1 MSIFAKPQGD
11 GEEKKKTIII
21 KKPAKAD
28 DKEKKIV
35 SSGSIWSGTD
45 SFFGWL
51 GFKKKVETVK
61 TKVTPIKEKED
72 IEAQKKEQEKIASD
86 EFFEQASQIA
96 KKNAVVVRSAEPT
109 TRPSPGNRPQGN
121 RPQGNRWGNTSA
133 APRPGGRTNV
143 SFGQGHYKDRPRKNA
158 YNTTYN
164 NTPVTNKSK
173 EVIVQKPKIIKE
185 AAVSDSLVKK
195 ENIIIKDII
204 SVKEFSEKSW
214 IPFSQILKF
223 MLTNKIM
230 GGINTALDFD
240 TVSLIALEFGVNVV
254 KEQQT
259 LDLDKV
265 MAGDL
270 NAILEQDKTAENTL
284 SRAPIVTVMGHV
296 DHGKTSL
303 LDYLRKTTVAGGE
316 SGGITQS
323 IGASK
328 IKYNGNDITFIDTP
342 GHELFTNLRSRGAK
356 VTNIVVIVIAADDG
370 LKPQTIESINH
381 AKEAGVPIIIAL
393 TKIDKPDT
401 KIEQIKSDVGNYGL
415 IPEDWGGDVP
425 LIGVSSK
432 TGEGMDKLLEQI
444 LFQSEVL
451 DLKYDP
457 KRSAVGVII
466 DAHKDAKQGILTS
479 IIVLTGTLKVGDI
492 VVVHNTSGKIRKMI
506 NSAGQAIRVASGGEP
521 VQILGI
527 NQVPEPGRVIE
538 VVANEKE
545 AHRRI
550 DGINDSMEKSSVSTL
565 WSFLEQM
572 KKNDGAVL
580 KIVCKA
586 NGPSSLEAM
595 KQALTNIPL
604 PKNVSFKIIHSGLGD
619 ISESDIGLAQVSE
632 GIVLGYNVI
641 CSALLKKRAEN
652 AKVSVKLFDIIYA
665 LTDYIEQ
672 VMKDMVEK
680 EYREVERG
688 KLEVLGVF
696 FRKDKTMIIGG
707 KVIEGKVGNG
717 MKFRVENLEKAP
729 ETEQAEEGEHIEKVI
744 SGEITSLQRESNSVK
759 EVSEGYEC
767 GMKIRVS
774 KKITEGMILTFY
786 EMEEI
791 IDND

>member
-1 MSIFAKPQGD
+1 MSIFAKPQEEGW
-11 GEEKKKTIII
+11 EKKKPIII
-21 KKPAKAD
+21 KKVVKAD
-28 DKEKKIV
+28 DKDKKV
-35 SSGSIWSGTD
+35 VASGSVGSGSD
-45 SFFGWL
+45 SFFGGL
-51 GFKKKVETVK
+51 GFKKKIEPVK
-61 TKVTPIKEKED
+61 TKVIPVQEQEKIQAE
-72 IEAQKKEQEKIASD
+72 KKEQEKQAANE

-96 KKNAVVVRSAEPT
+96 KKNAVVIRSGEPLWT
-109 TRPSPGNRPQGN
+109 KSHSKWGGSHDKRSNVNFWQG
-121 RPQGNRWGNTSA
+121 Q
-133 APRPGGRTNV
+133 
-143 SFGQGHYKDRPRKNA
+143 YKEKNKKNA
-158 YNTTYN
+158 YNNSYN
-164 NTPVTNKSK
+164 NTPVTEKKK
-173 EVIVQKPKIIKE
+173 EPLVAKPKIIKE
-185 AAVSDSLVKK
+185 AAVSDSLIKK
-195 ENIIIKDII
+195 ENIIIKDVI
-204 SVKEFSEKSW
+204 SVKEFSEKSG
-214 IPFSQILKF
+214 IPFPQILKF

-240 TVSLIALEFGVNVV
+240 TVSLIALEFGVNVS

-265 MAGDL
+265 MSGDL
-270 NAILEQDKTAENTL
+270 NAILEQDKSAENTI

-303 LDYLRKTTVAGGE
+303 LDYLRKTSVAGGE

-393 TKIDKPDT
+393 TKIDKPDI
-401 KIEQIKSDVGNYGL
+401 KVEQIKADVGNYGL
-415 IPEDWGGDVP
+415 IPEERGGDVP
-425 LIGVSSK
+425 LIGISSK
-432 TGEGMDKLLEQI
+432 TGEGIDKLLEQI
-444 LFQSEVL
+444 LFQAEVL

-457 KRSAVGVII
+457 TRSAVGVVI
-466 DAHKDAKQGILTS
+466 DAKKDAKQGILTS

-492 VVVHNTSGKIRKMI
+492 VVVHNTYGKIRKMI
-506 NSAGQAIRVASGGEP
+506 NSAGQAIRVAKWGEP

-527 NQVPEPGRVIE
+527 NEVPEPGRVIE

-545 AHRRI
+545 ANRRI
-550 DGINDSMEKSSVSTL
+550 EGINASLEKTSVSTL

-586 NGPSSLEAM
+586 DGPSSLEAM
-595 KQALTNIPL
+595 KQALNNIPL
-604 PKNVSFKIIHSGLGD
+604 PKNVSFKIIHSGIGD
-619 ISESDIGLAQVSE
+619 VTESDIGLAQVSE
-632 GIVLGYNVI
+632 GIVLGYNINV
-641 CSALLKKRAEN
+641 SALLKKRAEN
-652 AKVSVKLFDIIYA
+652 AKVTVKLFDIIYA

-688 KLEVLGVF
+688 KLEILGIF
-696 FRKDKTMIIGG
+696 YKKEKTMIIWG
-707 KVIEGKVGNG
+707 KVVEGKIANG
-717 MKFRVENLEKAP
+717 MKFRVENEDP
-729 ETEQAEEGEHIEKVI
+729 EQVI
-744 SGEITSLQRESNSVK
+744 SGEITSLQRETNSVK

-767 GMKIRVS
+767 GMKVKVS
-774 KKITEGMILTFY
+774 KKLNEGMILTFY

-791 IDND
+791 TDNN

>member
-1 MSIFAKPQGD
+1 MSIFAKPQSD
-11 GEEKKKTIII
+11 SDEKKKTIII
-21 KKPAKAD
+21 KKVAKTSD
-28 DKEKKIV
+28 EKEKKSL
-35 SSGSIWSGTD
+35 SSDSIWSGTD

-51 GFKKKVETVK
+51 GFKKKVEPIQPK
-61 TKVTPIKEKED
+61 TTPIQQE
-72 IEAQKKEQEKIASD
+72 EAKKAEKKEQEKIAND
-86 EFFEQASQIA
+86 EFFAQASQIA
-96 KKNAVVVRSAEPT
+96 KKNAVVIRSAEPNT
-109 TRPSPGNRPQGN
+109 STPKSVRWGQTNNRN
-121 RPQGNRWGNTSA
+121 NTNNRWSNI
-133 APRPGGRTNV
+133 N
-143 SFGQGHYKDRPRKNA
+143 FGQGQYKDRKKNNN
-158 YNTTYN
+158 YTSKQNNYN
-164 NTPVTNKSK
+164 NTPVTEKK
-173 EVIVQKPKIIKE
+173 EPVIQKPKVVRE

-195 ENIIIKDII
+195 ENIIIKDVI
-204 SVKEFSEKSW
+204 SVKEFSEKSG
-214 IPFSQILKF
+214 IPFPQILKF

-240 TVSLIALEFGVNVV
+240 TVSLIALEFGVNVA

-265 MAGDL
+265 MSGDL
-270 NAILEQDKTAENTL
+270 NAILEQDKSSEHTL
-284 SRAPIVTVMGHV
+284 ARAPIVTVMGHV

-303 LDYLRKTTVAGGE
+303 LDYLRKTSVAWGE

-328 IKYNGNDITFIDTP
+328 IKHQGHDITFIDTP

-356 VTNIVVIVIAADDG
+356 VTNIVVIVVAADDG

-381 AKEAGVPIIIAL
+381 AKEAWVPIIIAI
-393 TKIDKPDT
+393 TKIDKPDP
-401 KIEQIKSDVGNYGL
+401 KLEQIKSEIGSYGL
-415 IPEDWGGDVP
+415 IPEEWGGDVP

-444 LFQSEVL
+444 LFQAEVL

-457 KRSAVGVII
+457 NRSAVWVII

-492 VVVHNTSGKIRKMI
+492 VVVHNTYGKIRKMI
-506 NSAGQAIRVASGGEP
+506 NSVGQAVRTASGWEP

-527 NQVPEPGRVIE
+527 SEVPEPGRVIE

-545 AHRRI
+545 AQKRI
-550 DGINDSMEKSSVSTL
+550 EVINDSLEKSSVSTL

-595 KQALTNIPL
+595 KQALNNIPL
-604 PKNVSFKIIHSGLGD
+604 PKNVSFKIIHSGIGD

-632 GIVLGYNVI
+632 GIVLGYNVA

-652 AKVSVKLFDIIYA
+652 SKVSVKLFDIIYA

-672 VMKDMVEK
+672 IMKDMVEK

-688 KLEVLGVF
+688 KLEILGVF
-696 FRKDKTMIIGG
+696 YKKEKTMIIWG
-707 KVIEGKVGNG
+707 KVIEGKIGNG
-717 MKFRVENLEKAP
+717 MKFRVENEDP
-729 ETEQAEEGEHIEKVI
+729 DQVI
-744 SGEITSLQRESNSVK
+744 GGEITSLQRETNSVK

-767 GMKIRVS
+767 GMKVKVS
-774 KKITEGMILTFY
+774 KKLNEGMILTFY

-791 IDND
+791 TDNN

>member
-1 MSIFAKPQGD
+1 MSIFAKPQAD

-21 KKPAKAD
+21 KKVPKKD
-28 DKEKKIV
+28 DDTEKKVV
-35 SSGSIWSGTD
+35 SSIGSWTD

-51 GFKKKVETVK
+51 GFKKKVEPIK
-61 TKVTPIKEKED
+61 PKVTPTIEKEQ
-72 IEAQKKEQEKIASD
+72 IEAEKKEQEKIAND
-86 EFFEQASQIA
+86 EFFAQASQIA
-96 KKNAVVVRSAEPT
+96 KKNAVVIRSAEPGSQGQKT
-109 TRPSPGNRPQGN
+109 NRPPTSNN
-121 RPQGNRWGNTSA
+121 RGSHNSNNRGS
-133 APRPGGRTNV
+133 NV
-143 SFGQGHYKDRPRKNA
+143 NFGQGQYKERNKKNA
-158 YNTTYN
+158 YNNNYN
-164 NTPVTNKSK
+164 NAPVVAKK
-173 EVIVQKPKIIKE
+173 EPIVHKPKTIKE

-195 ENIIIKDII
+195 ENIVIKDVI
-204 SVKEFSEKSW
+204 SVKEFSEKSG
-214 IPFSQILKF
+214 IPFPQILKF
-223 MLTNKIM
+223 MLSNKIM

-240 TVSLIALEFGVNVV
+240 TVSLIALEFGVGVT

-265 MAGDL
+265 MSGDL
-270 NAILEQDKTAENTL
+270 NAILEQDKSAEHTI

-401 KIEQIKSDVGNYGL
+401 KLEQIKSDIGNYGL
-415 IPEDWGGDVP
+415 IPEEWGGDVP

-457 KRSAVGVII
+457 KRAAVGVII

-492 VVVHNTSGKIRKMI
+492 VVVHNMYGKIRKMI

-527 NQVPEPGRVIE
+527 NEVPEPGRVIE

-545 AHRRI
+545 ANRRI
-550 DGINDSMEKSSVSTL
+550 EGINDSLEKSSVSTL

-572 KKNDGAVL
+572 KKNDGVVL

-595 KQALTNIPL
+595 KQALSNIPL
-604 PKNVSFKIIHSGLGD
+604 PKNVSFKIIHSGIGD

-632 GIVLGYNVI
+632 GIVLGYNVA
-641 CSALLKKRAEN
+641 CSALLKKRAES

-672 VMKDMVEK
+672 IMKDMVEK

-696 FRKDKTMIIGG
+696 YKKEKTMIIWG
-707 KVIEGKVGNG
+707 KVVEGKIGNG
-717 MKFRVENLEKAP
+717 MKFRVENEDP
-729 ETEQAEEGEHIEKVI
+729 DQVI
-744 SGEITSLQRESNSVK
+744 GGEITSLQRETNSVK

-767 GMKIRVS
+767 GMKIKVS
-774 KKITEGMILTFY
+774 KKINEGMILTFY

-791 IDND
+791 LDNN